1 VLWIGYLQWHIRTF
15 ANTNVAE
22 PIVHDLK
29 RIIITPETAKH
40 RVFAFQPLPFC
51 PDHKLYAICCD
62 DPFVLGVLSSAVHVH
77 WSLLVCRLLGPTVR
91 VNLAPMAIGIAH
103 ADQSIGRHARHGWP
117 ARNYR
122 GHRVMVQRQGPVA
135 QAASGHP
142 AIA

>member
-77 WSLLVCRLLGPTVR
+77 WALRAGGTLEDRPTWTNTTTFMPFPFPATDTGLTPEMAQR
-91 VNLAPMAIGIAH
+91 IRTLAEQIDAH
-103 ADQSIGRHARHGWP
+103 RRAQ
-117 ARNYR
+117 
-122 GHRVMVQRQGPVA
+122 
-135 QAASGHP
+135 QAAHQDVTLTGL
-142 AIA
+142 